1 MAAAA
6 AEATTDGGGKMI
18 ILISADGK
26 RFEVTEAVASQ
37 SQLISNM
44 IEDDCTENG
53 VRLPNVDGDI
63 LTMVVDYC
71 NMHAGDAAAAGDTM
85 KASSTEEELKKFD
98 AELVQALE
106 NPVLFKLILAA
117 NFLNIKSLLDMTCQR
132 VADMM
137 SGKTPEQMRET
148 FSIENDFT
156 PEEEAAIR
164 QENAWAFDD

>member
-6 AEATTDGGGKMI
+6 AEATTDGGGKTI

-26 RFEVTEAVASQ
+26 RFEVPETVASQ

-44 IEDDCTENG
+44 IEDDCTDNG
-53 VRLPNVDGDI
+53 VPLPNVDSDI
-63 LTMVVDYC
+63 LAMVVDYC
-71 NMHAGDAAAAGDTM
+71 NMHAGDAGAGDDAA
-85 KASSTEEELKKFD
+85 KESNAEELKKFD
-98 AELVQALE
+98 AELVQALD

-132 VADMM
+132 VADMLA
-137 SGKTPEQMRET
+137 GKTPEQMRET